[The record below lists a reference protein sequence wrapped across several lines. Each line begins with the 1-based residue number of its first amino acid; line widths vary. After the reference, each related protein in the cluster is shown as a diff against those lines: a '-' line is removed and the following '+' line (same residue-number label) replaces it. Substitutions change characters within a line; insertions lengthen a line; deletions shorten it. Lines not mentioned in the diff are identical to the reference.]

1 MLFHIIINIIIMIAV
16 PYLSPD
22 KINFKIKAISTF
34 SVSDTVEIKLR
45 VGKIKS
51 IYFVTTLKLYHINLI
66 YEHT

>member
-22 KINFKIKAISTF
+22 KIHFKIQALSTF

-45 VGKIKS
+45 VDISKGI
-51 IYFVTTLKLYHINLI
+51 TG
-66 YEHT
+66 

>member
-1 MLFHIIINIIIMIAV
+1 MIAV

-66 YEHT
+66 YEYT